1 MKKIRKMICIAT
13 ITLMACF
20 ACTACGTTY
29 QEAVDNKYKRRM
41 FGVINSSSDEKLIEL
56 NKEFYNG
63 IEFDRRLGK
72 KVSKVTIEIDG
83 LINEEM
89 RKRGLKTCDD
99 IEEDIWFSQHR

>member
-1 MKKIRKMICIAT
+1 MQYIECEVYTNMQPFKKWK
-13 ITLMACF
+13 
-20 ACTACGTTY
+20 
-29 QEAVDNKYKRRM
+29 EASDNKYKRRM

-63 IEFDRRLGK
+63 IKFDRRLGK

>member
-1 MKKIRKMICIAT
+1 MQYIECEVYINMQPFKKWK
-13 ITLMACF
+13 
-20 ACTACGTTY
+20 
-29 QEAVDNKYKRRM
+29 EASDNKYKRRM

-89 RKRGLKTCDD
+89 HKRGLKTCDD

>member
-1 MKKIRKMICIAT
+1 MQYIECEVYTNMQPFKKWK
-13 ITLMACF
+13 
-20 ACTACGTTY
+20 
-29 QEAVDNKYKRRM
+29 EASDNKYKRRM

-83 LINEEM
+83 LIHVTIS
-89 RKRGLKTCDD
+89 RKIFGLVSIDNKGENYD
-99 IEEDIWFSQHR
+99 SN